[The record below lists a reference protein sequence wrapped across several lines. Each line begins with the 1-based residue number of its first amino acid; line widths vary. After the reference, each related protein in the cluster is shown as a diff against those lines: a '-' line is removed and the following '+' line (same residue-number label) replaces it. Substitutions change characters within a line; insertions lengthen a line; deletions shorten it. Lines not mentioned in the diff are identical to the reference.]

1 VTAVE
6 EETGGADIPGGRTSG
21 MSVSGAQTSGP
32 RTSHTTSGTGPVL
45 AARNV
50 ETAYYGR
57 LTVLRGVSLNVPDG
71 RIVAVL
77 GSNGAGKT
85 TLLRTIMGL
94 IPDQPEKG
102 TVEFSGRRLNGMDP
116 EDIAALGIGY
126 VIEGRGI
133 FPELT
138 VEENLRL
145 GTYRRRD
152 GSVDADME
160 GVHRLFPVLHERR
173 RQVAGTL
180 SGGEQQMLAIGRAV
194 LTRPRLLMLDEP
206 SLGLA
211 PLLVKEIF
219 RTITAINEGGT
230 AILLVEQNAHMALS
244 IAHYGYVLESGRLVL
259 EGTAADLAENPNVQ
273 ELYLGVSREP
283 SIKGW
288 KRYKVRRRWA

>member
-1 VTAVE
+1 
-6 EETGGADIPGGRTSG
+6 
-21 MSVSGAQTSGP
+21 M
-32 RTSHTTSGTGPVL
+32 TGPGARSARTAQAGGETVARPLL
-45 AARNV
+45 AVKNV

-57 LTVLRGVSLNVPDG
+57 LTVLRGVSLEVSER
-71 RIVAVL
+71 RIVTLL

-102 TVEFSGRRLNGMDP
+102 TVEFAGRRITGMDP

-145 GTYRRRD
+145 GAYRRRD
-152 GSVDADME
+152 RGVREDFYY
-160 GVHRLFPVLHERR
+160 VHRLFPILWERR
-173 RQVAGTL
+173 GQVAGTL

-194 LTRPRLLMLDEP
+194 LMRPRLLMLDEP

-219 RTITAINEGGT
+219 RTITAINTGGT

-259 EGTAADLAENPNVQ
+259 EGNAQELAENPNVQ

>member
-1 VTAVE
+1 VSALLAVKN
-6 EETGGADIPGGRTSG
+6 A
-21 MSVSGAQTSGP
+21 
-32 RTSHTTSGTGPVL
+32 
-45 AARNV
+45 

-57 LTVLRGVSLNVPDG
+57 LTVLRGVSLEVPDG
-71 RIVAVL
+71 RIVTLL

-85 TLLRTIMGL
+85 TLLRTIMGF

-102 TVEFSGRRLNGMDP
+102 TVEFAGRRLNGMDP
-116 EDIAALGIGY
+116 EDVAALGIGY

-145 GTYRRRD
+145 GAYRRRD
-152 GSVDADME
+152 GSVSSDIE
-160 GVHRLFPVLHERR
+160 YVHGLFPILRERR
-173 RQVAGTL
+173 SQVAGTL

-194 LTRPRLLMLDEP
+194 LMRPRLLMLDEP

-219 RTITAINEGGT
+219 RTIAAINETGT

-259 EGTAADLAENPNVQ
+259 EGTAQELSENPNVQ
-273 ELYLGVSREP
+273 ELYLGISREQ
-283 SIKGW
+283 SLKGW

>member
-1 VTAVE
+1 M
-6 EETGGADIPGGRTSG
+6 ADALLR
-21 MSVSGAQTSGP
+21 A
-32 RTSHTTSGTGPVL
+32 H
-45 AARNV
+45 NV

-57 LTVLRGVSLNVPDG
+57 LTVLRGVSLEVPPG
-71 RIVAVL
+71 QIVTLL

-102 TVEFSGRRLNGMDP
+102 TVEFAGRRLNGMDP

-138 VEENLRL
+138 VEENLAL
-145 GTYRRRD
+145 GAYRRR
-152 GSVDADME
+152 GPEIRADIAH
-160 GVHRLFPVLHERR
+160 VHALFPVLRERR
-173 RQVAGTL
+173 RQLAGTL
-180 SGGEQQMLAIGRAV
+180 SGGEQQMLAIGRA
-194 LTRPRLLMLDEP
+194 LLLRPRLLMLDEP

-211 PLLVKEIF
+211 PLLVREIF
-219 RTITAINEGGT
+219 RTIAGVNRDGT
-230 AILLVEQNAHMALS
+230 AILLVEQNAHMALT
-244 IAHYGYVLESGRLVL
+244 IAHYGYVMESGRLVL
-259 EGTAADLAENPNVQ
+259 EGSAADLAENPNVQ
-273 ELYLGVSREP
+273 ELYLGVTREP

>member
-1 VTAVE
+1 MTAL
-6 EETGGADIPGGRTSG
+6 
-21 MSVSGAQTSGP
+21 
-32 RTSHTTSGTGPVL
+32 L
-45 AARNV
+45 AVKNV

-57 LTVLRGVSLNVPDG
+57 LTVLRGVSLEVHSG
-71 RIVAVL
+71 RIVALL

-94 IPDQPEKG
+94 IPNQPEKG
-102 TVEFSGRRLNGMDP
+102 TIELDGRRINERDP

-152 GSVDADME
+152 GSVRADIE
-160 GVHRLFPVLHERR
+160 HVHGLFPVLRERR

-180 SGGEQQMLAIGRAV
+180 SGGEQQMLVIGRAV

-219 RTITAINEGGT
+219 RTITAINESGT

-259 EGTAADLAENPNVQ
+259 EGTAQDLAENPNVQ

>member
-1 VTAVE
+1 VT
-6 EETGGADIPGGRTSG
+6 PL
-21 MSVSGAQTSGP
+21 
-32 RTSHTTSGTGPVL
+32 L
-45 AARNV
+45 AIKNV
-50 ETAYYGR
+50 EAAYYGR
-57 LTVLRGVSLNVPDG
+57 LTVLRGVSIEVPAG
-71 RIVAVL
+71 RIVALL

-102 TVEFSGRRLNGMDP
+102 SVEFGGRRINGMDP

-152 GSVDADME
+152 GAIGADTE
-160 GVHRLFPVLHERR
+160 RVHRLFPVLRERR

-211 PLLVKEIF
+211 PLLVREIF
-219 RTITAINEGGT
+219 RTIAAINEGGT

-259 EGTAADLAENPNVQ
+259 EGTAQDLAENPNVQ

-288 KRYKVRRRWA
+288 KRYRVRRRWA

>member
-1 VTAVE
+1 VTAPGVQAA
-6 EETGGADIPGGRTSG
+6 GAASE
-21 MSVSGAQTSGP
+21 GAAAP
-32 RTSHTTSGTGPVL
+32 PHPLL
-45 AARNV
+45 AVRNV

-57 LTVLRGVSLNVPDG
+57 LTVLRGVSMDVPAG
-71 RIVAVL
+71 RIVTLL

-102 TVEFSGRRLNGMDP
+102 TVEFDGRRINGLDP
-116 EDIAALGIGY
+116 ENIAALGIGY

-138 VEENLRL
+138 VDENLRL
-145 GTYRRRD
+145 GAYRRRD
-152 GSVDADME
+152 R
-160 GVHRLFPVLHERR
+160 GVSDDVYYVNRLFPILWERR
-173 RQVAGTL
+173 AQVAGTL

-211 PLLVKEIF
+211 PLLVQEIF
-219 RTITAINEGGT
+219 QTIVAINAGGT

-259 EGTAADLAENPNVQ
+259 EGSAQNLAEDPNVQ

>member
-1 VTAVE
+1 M
-6 EETGGADIPGGRTSG
+6 ADPLLR
-21 MSVSGAQTSGP
+21 V
-32 RTSHTTSGTGPVL
+32 H
-45 AARNV
+45 NV

-57 LTVLRGVSLNVPDG
+57 LTVLRGVSLEVPPG
-71 RIVAVL
+71 QIVALL

-102 TVEFSGRRLNGMDP
+102 TVEFAGRRLNGMDP

-138 VEENLRL
+138 VEENLAL
-145 GTYRRRD
+145 GAYRRR
-152 GSVDADME
+152 GPEVRADV
-160 GVHRLFPVLHERR
+160 GRVQTLFPVLQERR
-173 RQVAGTL
+173 RQLAGTL
-180 SGGEQQMLAIGRAV
+180 SGGEQQMLAIGRA
-194 LTRPRLLMLDEP
+194 LLLRPRLLMLDEP

-211 PLLVKEIF
+211 PLLVREIF
-219 RTITAINEGGT
+219 RTIAGVHRNGT

-259 EGTAADLAENPNVQ
+259 EGSAGDLAENLNVQ
-273 ELYLGVSREP
+273 ELYLGVTREP

>member
-1 VTAVE
+1 
-6 EETGGADIPGGRTSG
+6 
-21 MSVSGAQTSGP
+21 VSALL
-32 RTSHTTSGTGPVL
+32 RLV
-45 AARNV
+45 NV

-57 LTVLRGVSLNVPDG
+57 LTVLRGVSLEVPEG
-71 RIVAVL
+71 RIVTLL
-77 GSNGAGKT
+77 GGNGAGKT

-102 TVEFSGRRLNGMDP
+102 LVEFAGRRLNGMDP

-126 VIEGRGI
+126 VLEGRGV

-145 GTYRRRD
+145 GAYRRRD
-152 GSVDADME
+152 GTLREDLTY
-160 GVHRLFPVLHERR
+160 VHGLFPVLRERR
-173 RQVAGTL
+173 GQLAGTL
-180 SGGEQQMLAIGRAV
+180 SGGEQQMLAIGRA
-194 LTRPRLLMLDEP
+194 LLMRPRLLMLDEP

-211 PLLVKEIF
+211 PLLVREIF
-219 RTITAINEGGT
+219 QTVAAINRQGT
-230 AILLVEQNAHMALS
+230 TILLVEQNAHMALS

-259 EGTAADLAENPNVQ
+259 EGAASELAENPNVQ

-288 KRYKVRRRWA
+288 KRYKIRRRWA

>member
-1 VTAVE
+1 M
-6 EETGGADIPGGRTSG
+6 ADALLR
-21 MSVSGAQTSGP
+21 V
-32 RTSHTTSGTGPVL
+32 H
-45 AARNV
+45 NV

-57 LTVLRGVSLNVPDG
+57 LTVLRGVSLEVPPG
-71 RIVAVL
+71 QIVTLL

-102 TVEFSGRRLNGMDP
+102 TVEFAGRRLSGMDP

-138 VEENLRL
+138 VEENLAL
-145 GTYRRRD
+145 GAYRRR
-152 GSVDADME
+152 GPEVRADV
-160 GVHRLFPVLHERR
+160 GRVHTLFPVLQERR
-173 RQVAGTL
+173 RQMAGTL
-180 SGGEQQMLAIGRAV
+180 SGGEQQMLAIGRA
-194 LTRPRLLMLDEP
+194 LLLRPRLLMLDEP

-211 PLLVKEIF
+211 PLLVREIF
-219 RTITAINEGGT
+219 RTIAGVNRDGT
-230 AILLVEQNAHMALS
+230 AILLVEQNARMALS

-259 EGTAADLAENPNVQ
+259 EGSAADLAENPNVQ
-273 ELYLGVSREP
+273 ELYLGVTREP

>member
-1 VTAVE
+1 
-6 EETGGADIPGGRTSG
+6 
-21 MSVSGAQTSGP
+21 VSELLRLS
-32 RTSHTTSGTGPVL
+32 
-45 AARNV
+45 NV

-57 LTVLRGVSLNVPDG
+57 LTVLRGVSLAVPEG
-71 RIVAVL
+71 KIVALL
-77 GSNGAGKT
+77 GGNGAGKT

-102 TVEFSGRRLNGMDP
+102 LVEFAGRRLNGMDP
-116 EDIAALGIGY
+116 EDVAALGIGY

-145 GTYRRRD
+145 GAYRRRD
-152 GSVDADME
+152 GTLRADLDH
-160 GVHRLFPVLHERR
+160 VHGLFPVLLERR
-173 RQVAGTL
+173 RQLAGTL
-180 SGGEQQMLAIGRAV
+180 SGGEQQMLAIARALV
-194 LTRPRLLMLDEP
+194 MRPRLLMLDEP

-211 PLLVKEIF
+211 PLLVREIF
-219 RTITAINEGGT
+219 RTIAAINARGT
-230 AILLVEQNAHMALS
+230 TMLLVEQNAHMALS

-259 EGTAADLAENPNVQ
+259 EGTARDLAENPNVQ

-288 KRYKVRRRWA
+288 KRYKIKRRWA

>member
-1 VTAVE
+1 MAELNPLLKV
-6 EETGGADIPGGRTSG
+6 
-21 MSVSGAQTSGP
+21 
-32 RTSHTTSGTGPVL
+32 H
-45 AARNV
+45 NV

-57 LTVLRGVSLNVPDG
+57 LTVLRGVSLEVPDG
-71 RIVAVL
+71 RIVALL

-102 TVEFSGRRLNGMDP
+102 TVEFAGRRLNGMDP

-138 VEENLRL
+138 VQENLQL
-145 GTYRRRD
+145 GTYRRRGGGLRGD
-152 GSVDADME
+152 LDR
-160 GVHRLFPVLHERR
+160 VHALFPVLRERH
-173 RQVAGTL
+173 RQLAGTL
-180 SGGEQQMLAIGRAV
+180 SGGEQQMLAIGRA
-194 LTRPRLLMLDEP
+194 LLMRPRLLMLDEP

-211 PLLVKEIF
+211 PMLVREIF
-219 RTITAINEGGT
+219 GAIAGINRDGT
-230 AILLVEQNAHMALS
+230 TILLVEQNARMALS
-244 IAHYGYVLESGRLVL
+244 IAHTGYVLESGRLVL
-259 EGTAADLAENPNVQ
+259 EGSAQDLAENPNVQ
-273 ELYLGVSREP
+273 ELYLGVTREP

>member
-1 VTAVE
+1 MTTPGERPRGTPA
-6 EETGGADIPGGRTSG
+6 GGA
-21 MSVSGAQTSGP
+21 GARP
-32 RTSHTTSGTGPVL
+32 LL
-45 AARNV
+45 AVKNV

-57 LTVLRGVSLNVPDG
+57 LTVLRGVSLDVPER
-71 RIVAVL
+71 RIVTLL

-102 TVEFSGRRLNGMDP
+102 TVEFNGRRITGLDP
-116 EDIAALGIGY
+116 EDVAALGIGY

-145 GTYRRRD
+145 GAYRRRD
-152 GSVDADME
+152 HGLRDDLAYVR
-160 GVHRLFPVLHERR
+160 GLFPILRERR
-173 RQVAGTL
+173 AQTAGTL

-194 LTRPRLLMLDEP
+194 LMRPRLLMLDEP

-211 PLLVKEIF
+211 PLLVREIF
-219 RTITAINEGGT
+219 RTIAAINETGT

-244 IAHYGYVLESGRLVL
+244 VAHYGYVLESGRLVL
-259 EGTAADLAENPNVQ
+259 EGTAQELAENPNVQ

>member
-1 VTAVE
+1 VTSAGE
-6 EETGGADIPGGRTSG
+6 
-21 MSVSGAQTSGP
+21 GP
-32 RTSHTTSGTGPVL
+32 SGTGTSGAGTPGTDPLL
-45 AARNV
+45 AVRNV

-57 LTVLRGVSLNVPDG
+57 LTVLRGVSLEVPSG
-71 RIVAVL
+71 RVVALL

-102 TVEFSGRRLNGMDP
+102 AVEFGGRRLNGMEP

-126 VIEGRGI
+126 VMEGRGI

-152 GSVDADME
+152 GSVRADLE
-160 GVHRLFPVLHERR
+160 HVHRLFPVLPERR

-219 RTITAINEGGT
+219 RTIAAINEDGT

-259 EGTAADLAENPNVQ
+259 EGMARDLAENPNVQ